1 MYFPPSF
8 FFFSFLVIL
17 IPHLIRE
24 RDEKSILINIFSI
37 FSCKQ
42 KRNKKQESDYLTFL
56 TFPKKQ
62 LQSRTFTFKVMPRA
76 PDSQHSEAMCLF
88 RTQGASM
95 AYMQPGGS

>member
-1 MYFPPSF
+1 MYFPPS

-17 IPHLIRE
+17 IPYLIRE
-24 RDEKSILINIFSI
+24 RNEKSILRNIFSI
-37 FSCKQ
+37 FSCKE
-42 KRNKKQESDYLTFL
+42 KKKKQESDYLTFL